1 MHYPDNL
8 SWVNMQKPTDIK
20 DTRTARIIRSH
31 AQREVRRR
39 ERHTKT
45 KTLPRRS
52 QKAGTL
58 HQHVASGELVSQVAF
73 DVEDVEVPDS
83 ACGGKGH

>member
-8 SWVNMQKPTDIK
+8 SWVNMQKPADIK
-20 DTRTARIIRSH
+20 DTRTAKIIRSH

-45 KTLPRRS
+45 KTLTRRS
-52 QKAGTL
+52 QKASTL
-58 HQHVASGELVSQVAF
+58 HQDVESGELVSQVAF

-83 ACGGKGH
+83 ACGGKEY